1 METLAKALVFAIPAA
16 AAAIGIGLL
25 ASSALSAA
33 GRNPEKIGNLQT
45 MMIVGAAF
53 VDALAIFGLLAFFII

>member
-1 METLAKALVFAIPAA
+1 METLAKALVFAVPAA
-16 AAAIGIGLL
+16 AAAIGIGIL
-25 ASSALSAA
+25 AASALSAA
-33 GRNPEKIGNLQT
+33 GRNPEKISNLQT

>member
-33 GRNPEKIGNLQT
+33 GRNPEKIGSLQT

>member
-1 METLAKALVFAIPAA
+1 METFSKALVFAVPAA

-33 GRNPEKIGNLQT
+33 GRNPEKIGSLQT

-53 VDALAIFGLLAFFII
+53 IDALAIFGLLAFFVI